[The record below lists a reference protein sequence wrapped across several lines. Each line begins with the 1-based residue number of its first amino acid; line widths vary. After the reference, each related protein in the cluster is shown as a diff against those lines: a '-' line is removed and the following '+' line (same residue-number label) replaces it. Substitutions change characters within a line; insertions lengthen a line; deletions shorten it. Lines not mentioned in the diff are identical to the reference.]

1 LNTPDF
7 PLSQDMMPG
16 LPLFKDIAK
25 IRQNRPSL
33 AQLIFSKKLFKRR
46 IG

>member
-1 LNTPDF
+1 MNTSNV
-7 PLSQDMMPG
+7 PLSQDMMPM

-33 AQLIFSKKLFKRR
+33 AQLISQKNALKDQ
-46 IG
+46 